1 MELSQEQLQ
10 QMFYMMI
17 LGILFLFFLL
27 EAYFAMNKPK
37 FGHTTGIIV
46 VVGIICSYLIYK
58 MAGSEKEIM

>member
-1 MELSQEQLQ
+1 
-10 QMFYMMI
+10 MFYMMI

-46 VVGIICSYLIYK
+46 VIGIICSFVIYK
-58 MAGSEKEIM
+58 MAGTDKEIM